1 MLSQSFSLSALFQK
15 IISEK
20 ITDHKSFFL
29 FLCNW
34 SPANKPNI
42 ILLRYQLVKIRY
54 QLVKISKSVN
64 QQINQSISSKG
75 KFARNCLLHSEHSNL
90 KSGQSQKIFTPTS
103 SSTSKSKSSSQSLN
117 LPDLTKF
124 TRLDKT

>member
-75 KFARNCLLHSEHSNL
+75 KFARNCLLHSEHTNL
-90 KSGQSQKIFTPTS
+90 KSGQSQKNLYTYIIINIKVKVF
-103 SSTSKSKSSSQSLN
+103 KSKS
-117 LPDLTKF
+117 KF
-124 TRLDKT
+124 TRLDKIYPT